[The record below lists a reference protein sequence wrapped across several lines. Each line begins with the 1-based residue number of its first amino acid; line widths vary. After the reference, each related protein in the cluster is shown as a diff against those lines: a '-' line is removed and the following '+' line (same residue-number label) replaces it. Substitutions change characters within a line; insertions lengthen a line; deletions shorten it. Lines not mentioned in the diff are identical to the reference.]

1 MILLLWICWGACSS
15 WMLSGVQ
22 EAKVPNEKIAAIKS
36 TFRVFIINGFVRLI
50 LLQTYYEKRKFF

>member
-1 MILLLWICWGACSS
+1 
-15 WMLSGVQ
+15 MLSGVQ

-50 LLQTYYEKRKFF
+50 ILQTYYEKRKFF